1 MKFVIKFRLVIKIII
16 NNFWFSEFL
25 GFLLKF
31 GGRSVVIFGNVSF
44 VKIGCRE
51 VSWERRRLYSY
62 FREV

>member
-16 NNFWFSEFL
+16 KNFWFSEFL

-31 GGRSVVIFGNVSF
+31 GGCSVVIFGNVSF

-51 VSWERRRLYSY
+51 VSWECCCLYLY
-62 FREV
+62 FCEV